1 MGNKNF
7 TSKFL
12 CCDTEFVSKAL
23 DDAAESILKKLG
35 KDIPEPGQ
43 VIEIPLLIPTVENS
57 FFTTKIVVEGI
68 EEKESIMESYNGLLK
83 LVKVNTD
90 SDEMRKDEFIGS
102 LYEYACIKANEAISE
117 IARNLDIESL
127 KKKIRIINIES
138 STSSSHITPR
148 IDNSDT
154 WYYRD
159 NIYLKIWYTIE

>member
-7 TSKFL
+7 TCKIL
-12 CCDTEFVSKAL
+12 YCDTEFVSKAL
-23 DDAAESILKKLG
+23 DNATESILKKLG
-35 KDIPEPGQ
+35 KGIPEPGQ
-43 VIEIPLLIPTVENS
+43 IIEIPLLIPTAENS

-68 EEKESIMESYNGLLK
+68 EEKESIMKSYNGLLK

-117 IARNLDIESL
+117 ITRNLDIERL